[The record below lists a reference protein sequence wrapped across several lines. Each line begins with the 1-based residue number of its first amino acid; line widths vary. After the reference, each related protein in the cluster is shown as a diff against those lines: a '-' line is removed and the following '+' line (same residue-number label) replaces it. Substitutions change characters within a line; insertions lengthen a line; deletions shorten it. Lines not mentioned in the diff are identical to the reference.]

1 MEVMHGRTVLEMLS
15 NNQTRQP
22 MTSCLPYQ
30 KDKFNRSIGK
40 ANVFTFQQL
49 DLLKSLCQKNRTPT
63 SFRVLHSFQMLRLQT
78 LQDLAG
84 KDSRFRNQN
93 ELIGFGLTPAAN
105 NTVEM

>member
-1 MEVMHGRTVLEMLS
+1 
-15 NNQTRQP
+15 
-22 MTSCLPYQ
+22 
-30 KDKFNRSIGK
+30 
-40 ANVFTFQQL
+40 
-49 DLLKSLCQKNRTPT
+49 
-63 SFRVLHSFQMLRLQT
+63 MLRLQT